1 MMEQVVYETKL
12 KQERATPAVGSPAT
26 PLRRA
31 RLQTSRNSP
40 KLKHHPFS
48 VGHGD
53 SSEEEDGNDPMGV
66 AGSDTVHKQTKQTS
80 GIGRQPSLK
89 SANAATPSG
98 SQVGTVVAVGG
109 AVVQG
114 TGTPTEG
121 VRKFSSSNTKRIAL
135 GKLQAVEAFSKPLH
149 HGATPS
155 LIDANESRH
164 ESLET
169 RKEHLTTPTPK
180 VVKQYSDSET
190 LHQRRMEGEEG
201 GDKSSATPLRV
212 GFYEIERT
220 IGRGNFAIVKL
231 ARHRITRTEVRS
243 TFYLLLYFINQN
255 NTSLFQYSNN
265 NKEL

>member
-1 MMEQVVYETKL
+1 MITMMEQVVYETSKL
-12 KQERATPAVGSPAT
+12 KQERATPVVGSPAT

-31 RLQTSRNSP
+31 RLQKARNSP

-66 AGSDTVHKQTKQTS
+66 AGSDTVHKQTKQTGSSCGVS
-80 GIGRQPSLK
+80 GGPK
-89 SANAATPSG
+89 SATATPSG
-98 SQVGTVVAVGG
+98 SQVGGSTVVSGAAVT
-109 AVVQG
+109 G
-114 TGTPTEG
+114 TGPPPTEAG
-121 VRKFSSSNTKRIAL
+121 RKFSSSNTKRIAI

-169 RKEHLTTPTPK
+169 RKEHLTTPQNK

-201 GDKSSATPLRV
+201 GDKGSATPLRV

-231 ARHRITRTEVRS
+231 ARHRITRTEVRKGC
-243 TFYLLLYFINQN
+243 I
-255 NTSLFQYSNN
+255 
-265 NKEL
+265 

>member
-1 MMEQVVYETKL
+1 MEQVVYETKL

-31 RLQTSRNSP
+31 RLQKARNSP

-48 VGHGD
+48 VGHGG

-66 AGSDTVHKQTKQTS
+66 AGSDKTVKQGCGGS
-80 GIGRQPSLK
+80 GGVVGGQPSLK
-89 SANAATPSG
+89 SATATPSG
-98 SQVGTVVAVGG
+98 GSQVGS
-109 AVVQG
+109 
-114 TGTPTEG
+114 TEANA
-121 VRKFSSSNTKRIAL
+121 RKFSSSNTKRIAI

-155 LIDANESRH
+155 LIDSNESRH

-169 RKEHLTTPTPK
+169 RKDNLTTPHKQP
-180 VVKQYSDSET
+180 VKQYSDSET
-190 LHQRRMEGEEG
+190 LQQRRMEGEEG

-231 ARHRITRTEVRS
+231 ARHRITRTEVS
-243 TFYLLLYFINQN
+243 LL
-255 NTSLFQYSNN
+255 
-265 NKEL
+265 NKLHYIIYYKNI